1 MKKKNKKAELPIEEQ
16 IDYYGL
22 EDRFEKFAEEMA
34 EVMKESVLNKA
45 RISTEIQ
52 RRLEETKQKIIHK
65 ACGIKQDSLGN
76 LGIDEYYYSRVVGL
90 SMEEIQTLVVKEI
103 KPLAEKVLKEAV
115 EDLTKDEKFIVL
127 IREQFR
133 SKVNSCTEDCI
144 RDMAR
149 EKGKKIANSF
159 VDQVLNRKIKKS
171 RARMHGKVL
180 IKGSSEE
187 VPITEEEK

>member
-45 RISTEIQ
+45 RISQEIQ
-52 RRLEETKQKIIHK
+52 RRLEETKQKIIYK
-65 ACGIKQDSLGN
+65 VCGIKQDSLGN
-76 LGIDEYYYSRVVGL
+76 LAVDEYYYSRVIGL
-90 SMEEIQTLVVKEI
+90 SMDEIQALVNKEL
-103 KPLAEKVLKEAV
+103 KPLAEKTLKELA
-115 EDLTKDEKFIVL
+115 EGLTKDEKFIAH
-127 IREQFR
+127 IREQLLSR
-133 SKVNSCTEDCI
+133 INAYIKDSISDI
-144 RDMAR
+144 AR
-149 EKGKKIANSF
+149 EEGKKIAKSF

-171 RARMHGKVL
+171 RARMYGKVL

-187 VPITEEEK
+187 VPVTKEEK